1 MRVRRRHC
9 RPLPIVGS
17 SSSCRPSGIAVGHRS
32 FVPRPTAARPVSPP
46 KPNHYVAR
54 HLHSADPRGG
64 LLDRRTVTGSTRL
77 GSWYSPPG
85 LVFLGAAVVVHGND
99 DRAALHGGRSEVD
112 RGLAEV
118 RADLDE
124 RAKHGVP
131 LRRGVEGH
139 ALVRRH
145 EPRRRLGRRAKHRIH
160 PAMLSPD
167 RHPANASDRVS
178 TPMSGWSV
186 NSVDA
191 RLEGRDLR
199 GLGQR
204 LSLED
209 GSRADGLA
217 GHAVIRL
224 QRQPQVMPRARP
236 AVVARSRLG

>member
-1 MRVRRRHC
+1 M
-9 RPLPIVGS
+9 
-17 SSSCRPSGIAVGHRS
+17 
-32 FVPRPTAARPVSPP
+32 
-46 KPNHYVAR
+46 
-54 HLHSADPRGG
+54 
-64 LLDRRTVTGSTRL
+64 
-77 GSWYSPPG
+77 
-85 LVFLGAAVVVHGND
+85 VVHGND

-124 RAKHGVP
+124 RAKHGGP

-191 RLEGRDLR
+191 RLKGVICSYGPIPTPRPSSPSPAAASTTARGR
-199 GLGQR
+199 
-204 LSLED
+204 EC
-209 GSRADGLA
+209 
-217 GHAVIRL
+217 
-224 QRQPQVMPRARP
+224 
-236 AVVARSRLG
+236 

>member
-1 MRVRRRHC
+1 M
-9 RPLPIVGS
+9 
-17 SSSCRPSGIAVGHRS
+17 
-32 FVPRPTAARPVSPP
+32 
-46 KPNHYVAR
+46 
-54 HLHSADPRGG
+54 
-64 LLDRRTVTGSTRL
+64 
-77 GSWYSPPG
+77 
-85 LVFLGAAVVVHGND
+85 VVHGND

-178 TPMSGWSV
+178 TPLSGWSV
-186 NSVDA
+186 KSPSMPALREVICSSMA
-191 RLEGRDLR
+191 PHLRPGRHD
-199 GLGQR
+199 
-204 LSLED
+204 
-209 GSRADGLA
+209 
-217 GHAVIRL
+217 
-224 QRQPQVMPRARP
+224 PRP
-236 AVVARSRLG
+236 APHRRRPEAANAECLSASA